1 MKKQLATAFALAF
14 AASTLALGGT
24 ASAESTDSVE
34 AAAVPTCV
42 ATRAWSDF
50 PRQYARATNNCSSS
64 QRLYFRWDR
73 AVDGGCTTLGARG
86 GWREEWRVYQAR
98 FAGLSSC

>member
-1 MKKQLATAFALAF
+1 MKKQMATAFALAF
-14 AASTLALGGT
+14 VASTLALGGT
-24 ASAESTDSVE
+24 ASAAPVE

-50 PRQYARATNNCSSS
+50 PWQYARATNNCSSS

-86 GWREEWRVYQAR
+86 GWREEGRAYQAR